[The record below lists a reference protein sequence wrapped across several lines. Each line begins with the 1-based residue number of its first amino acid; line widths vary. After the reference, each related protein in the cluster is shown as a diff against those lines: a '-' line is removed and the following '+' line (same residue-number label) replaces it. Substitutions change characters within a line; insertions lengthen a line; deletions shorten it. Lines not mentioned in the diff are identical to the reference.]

1 MNFNEPIFLFLF
13 LPLFMFGYFLA
24 QGKGK
29 LIFGVLGSFIFYSW
43 GNLSYI
49 PLIIALGLLTYVMGY
64 GIDRWRGKKTSQ
76 IFLGIGITL
85 IVILLITYKAFS
97 ERVYPL
103 GLSYLTFQG
112 IAYLIES
119 FKKVDN
125 YEKDLLKFS
134 FYFFMFP
141 KIPIGPIIRYSQV
154 KDDLFNIKTEPSNV
168 ADGLRRFIR
177 GFAKK
182 ALIADVLAQ
191 VVNSIFN
198 LSSPTIL
205 PSIAWLVIISYS
217 IQLYFDFSGY
227 SDMAIGL
234 AKMMGIRF
242 VENFDSPYLSK
253 SIGEFWRRWH
263 ISLSTW
269 FRDFVFYPL
278 QRMRLT
284 WLPQPVIILIV
295 FTLTGLWHGFTQ
307 NFLIWGFIHGL
318 AIVLESTFLGRK
330 LQTVWVPIQHLY
342 TLGIVLVGWVFFRS
356 PTPDFALD
364 FIRRLL
370 GDMTG
375 YRVLP
380 FEQTSPF
387 PFIEPTFVLAL
398 SIGISLSIIN
408 LQTINNLFYKLAKN
422 NKPIEF
428 VLLLLGDLVLI
439 AVLIFSLA
447 ATTSASFLPVLYKD
461 F

>member
-49 PLIIALGLLTYVMGY
+49 PLIIALGFLTYVIGY
-64 GIDRWRGKKTSQ
+64 GINRWRGQKISQ
-76 IFLGIGITL
+76 IFLGIGITS
-85 IVILLITYKAFS
+85 IVILLITYKVFS
-97 ERVYPL
+97 ERAYPL

-154 KDDLFNIKTEPSNV
+154 KEDLFNIKTEPSDV
-168 ADGLRRFIR
+168 AEGLRRFIR

-191 VVNSIFN
+191 VVNPIFN
-198 LSSPTIL
+198 LSSPIIL
-205 PSIAWLVIISYS
+205 PSTAWLVIISYS

-278 QRMRLT
+278 QRIRLT

-318 AIVLESTFLGRK
+318 AIVLETTFLGRK

-342 TLGIVLVGWVFFRS
+342 TLGIILVGWVFFRS
-356 PTPDFALD
+356 PTPGFALD

-380 FEQTSPF
+380 FEQTNPL
-387 PFIEPTFVLAL
+387 PFIEPTFVLSLIAGL
-398 SIGISLSIIN
+398 ILCLPLDNWFQRISVAFLNKIN
-408 LQTINNLFYKLAKN
+408 SKNLWLQAVYD
-422 NKPIEF
+422 
-428 VLLLLGDLVLI
+428 VGLLLLFASAITVLAGAKYQPAI
-439 AVLIFSLA
+439 YGNF
-447 ATTSASFLPVLYKD
+447 
-461 F
+461 